1 MVAREVNSVAADTPD
16 IVAGQHSV
24 AAVAQTV
31 SHDTP
36 ELAVDTKKVG
46 RQVKTGNS
54 FHLNRVSE

>member
-36 ELAVDTKKVG
+36 ELAVDTKKVVG
-46 RQVKTGNS
+46 K
-54 FHLNRVSE
+54 